1 MPRQGELQTMK
12 TLDQV
17 VEALEFEVLVGD
29 DLSSREVASGYAC
42 DMLSWVMAHA
52 QRTDI
57 WMTILNSIN
66 VIAVAVLT
74 ECACVLLTENVELP
88 EDVAARARAKDVVVL
103 RTPWSTYETSVRLAA
118 ILD

>member
-1 MPRQGELQTMK
+1 MK
-12 TLDQV
+12 TLDQIAQ
-17 VEALEFEVLVGD
+17 ALDFEVLVGE
-29 DLSSREVASGYAC
+29 DLAFRKVTSGYAC

-52 QRTDI
+52 QPTDI

-88 EDVAARARAKDVVVL
+88 DDVAARARAKDIIVL
-103 RTPWSTYETSVRLAA
+103 RTPWSTYEASARLAA
-118 ILD
+118 LLG

>member
-1 MPRQGELQTMK
+1 MI

-17 VEALEFEVLVGD
+17 AQALDLEVLVGD
-29 DLSSREVASGYAC
+29 DLSSRPVAGGYAC

-52 QRTDI
+52 QPTDV

-74 ECACVLLTENVELP
+74 DCACVLLTESVDLP
-88 EDVAARARAKDVVVL
+88 ADVAARATEKEVVVL
-103 RTPWSTYETSVRLAA
+103 RTKDSTYEASAKLHAFLKTAP
-118 ILD
+118 

>member
-1 MPRQGELQTMK
+1 MAMF

-17 VEALEFEVLVGD
+17 VQALDAQILVGG
-29 DLSSREVASGYAC
+29 DLPARQVTGGYAC

-52 QRTDI
+52 QPTDV

-74 ECACVLLTENVELP
+74 DCACVLLTEGVELP
-88 EDVAARARAKDVVVL
+88 AEVAARAADKGVIVL
-103 RTPWSTYETSVRLAA
+103 GTRDSTYMASARLHA
-118 ILD
+118 LLNPLP

>member
-1 MPRQGELQTMK
+1 MEAMK
-12 TLDQV
+12 TLDQIAQ
-17 VEALEFEVLVGD
+17 ALDFEVLVGE
-29 DLSSREVASGYAC
+29 DLAAREVTSGYAC

-52 QRTDI
+52 QPTDI

-88 EDVAARARAKDVVVL
+88 DDVAARARAKDIIVL
-103 RTPWSTYETSVRLAA
+103 RTPWSTYEASTRLAT
-118 ILD
+118 LLG